1 MEKMRYFFSSFIIG
15 MMMILPTNTFAQDEL
30 VVEWSDGANGVTVNA
45 LRDAIHGDTTATGEQ
60 NSRIYKLKRGGLYHI
75 TDPIEN
81 ADFPLHI
88 IGETFAESGDAT
100 DFGPAVIQR
109 VNRAG
114 GESPDG
120 TMFRSMHHIT
130 LKNLYIVGQTDEG
143 VHTSYALMKFE
154 GDNQK
159 IVMDHV
165 VFDKNKWFYPHLK
178 ATNQDLI
185 MTNCV
190 IRNVHTEDQIW
201 GGLAAEWTGQAD
213 TVIIENNTFVNI
225 GGALIKNQSYPS
237 NYTRVNH
244 NTIVNLARNF
254 TWSIKNKFY
263 ATNNIFVNAFWH
275 GESNDDFTNPDRVD
289 PYSGVFSIKDLAGQF
304 GTNFG
309 RLIVLANNSNYR
321 NPSFT
326 NWYSNPVAPDGTSL
340 TDPIAP
346 QPFINDTTSGWFQ
359 HWSNMVNTDNH
370 LNTDPSFTTPVPD
383 SVIVKMKQMI
393 VDNYNN
399 ISSNRY
405 DWDDNRPNS
414 NIVPP
419 WPLPIDLTYSNNTLM
434 TAGTDGL
441 PLGDLNWYPTHKATF
456 EANKAEYVAAIESM
470 ATAPD
475 LQVASTVQAEDMTLG
490 TGATEYVVDGTPYYE
505 MIDMGSISWD
515 VTLAEAGTYSLVV
528 HSRAPYGVKGNH
540 VRVNGVGLKNRTT
553 NGEWMFDYNYPEDGS
568 FLATVVSEDSLV
580 DVTGT
585 PLQLAAG
592 THTISIE
599 KSWGYMWFG
608 NVEVYSGDAATTGT
622 LVATLSVPDAVAEG
636 VTPAVL
642 GASWVPEGFKGV
654 TLDAGGSVSGTYDA
668 TQGGQYLARVY
679 FASAGASD
687 IEMKVNGAV
696 ASTIAVSD
704 TGDAFSTFF
713 GFNQGS
719 NTLQFSSTAGGVTI
733 DKVQFLLNNSVT
745 ASVDSKPII
754 ADGFVLKDAYPNP
767 FNPSTKIEFRLPV
780 DHRVSLAVYNIAG
793 QQVKVLADAKFSAGT
808 NYVKWNGTNSAGHKV
823 SSGQYFCV
831 MEYAKTVKVIK
842 LTLMQ

>member
-1 MEKMRYFFSSFIIG
+1 MNRLLLTALLFMYSFSYSVNVTFRVNSSTVDG
-15 MMMILPTNTFAQDEL
+15 VVDSTSGVDLRGTVTQWGPGTNM
-30 VVEWSDGANGVTVNA
+30 VSDGGDYWSLTVA
-45 LRDAIHGDTTATGEQ
+45 LEPGNYA
-60 NSRIYKLKRGGLYHI
+60 YKYGAQIKN
-75 TDPIEN
+75 E
-81 ADFPLHI
+81 
-88 IGETFAESGDAT
+88 
-100 DFGPAVIQR
+100 
-109 VNRAG
+109 
-114 GESPDG
+114 DG
-120 TMFRSMHHIT
+120 TISDYWENDIPGANYVGGDRT
-130 LKNLYIVGQTDEG
+130 LTVGSTD
-143 VHTSYALMKFE
+143 
-154 GDNQK
+154 
-159 IVMDHV
+159 
-165 VFDKNKWFYPHLK
+165 
-178 ATNQDLI
+178 
-185 MTNCV
+185 MT
-190 IRNVHTEDQIW
+190 
-201 GGLAAEWTGQAD
+201 
-213 TVIIENNTFVNI
+213 
-225 GGALIKNQSYPS
+225 
-237 NYTRVNH
+237 
-244 NTIVNLARNF
+244 
-254 TWSIKNKFY
+254 
-263 ATNNIFVNAFWH
+263 
-275 GESNDDFTNPDRVD
+275 
-289 PYSGVFSIKDLAGQF
+289 
-304 GTNFG
+304 
-309 RLIVLANNSNYR
+309 
-321 NPSFT
+321 
-326 NWYSNPVAPDGTSL
+326 
-340 TDPIAP
+340 
-346 QPFINDTTSGWFQ
+346 
-359 HWSNMVNTDNH
+359 
-370 LNTDPSFTTPVPD
+370 
-383 SVIVKMKQMI
+383 
-393 VDNYNN
+393 
-399 ISSNRY
+399 
-405 DWDDNRPNS
+405 
-414 NIVPP
+414 
-419 WPLPIDLTYSNNTLM
+419 IDLDY
-434 TAGTDGL
+434 
-441 PLGDLNWYPTHKATF
+441 LGSGP
-456 EANKAEYVAAIESM
+456 
-470 ATAPD
+470 
-475 LQVASTVQAEDMTLG
+475 
-490 TGATEYVVDGTPYYE
+490 GTPYYE
-505 MIDMGSISWD
+505 MTETGSISWD
-515 VTLAEAGTYSLVV
+515 VTLADAGTYSLVV
-528 HSRAPYGVKGNH
+528 HNRAPYGTKGNH

-553 NGEWMFDYNYPEDGS
+553 NGEWMFDYTYPADGS

-599 KSWGYMWFG
+599 KSWGYMDFG

-793 QQVKVLADAKFSAGT
+793 QQVKVLADSKFSAGT
-808 NYVKWNGTNSAGHKV
+808 NYVKWNGTNSAGRKV

>member
-1 MEKMRYFFSSFIIG
+1 
-15 MMMILPTNTFAQDEL
+15 
-30 VVEWSDGANGVTVNA
+30 
-45 LRDAIHGDTTATGEQ
+45 
-60 NSRIYKLKRGGLYHI
+60 
-75 TDPIEN
+75 
-81 ADFPLHI
+81 
-88 IGETFAESGDAT
+88 
-100 DFGPAVIQR
+100 
-109 VNRAG
+109 
-114 GESPDG
+114 
-120 TMFRSMHHIT
+120 MH
-130 LKNLYIVGQTDEG
+130 N
-143 VHTSYALMKFE
+143 
-154 GDNQK
+154 
-159 IVMDHV
+159 
-165 VFDKNKWFYPHLK
+165 
-178 ATNQDLI
+178 
-185 MTNCV
+185 
-190 IRNVHTEDQIW
+190 
-201 GGLAAEWTGQAD
+201 
-213 TVIIENNTFVNI
+213 
-225 GGALIKNQSYPS
+225 
-237 NYTRVNH
+237 
-244 NTIVNLARNF
+244 
-254 TWSIKNKFY
+254 
-263 ATNNIFVNAFWH
+263 
-275 GESNDDFTNPDRVD
+275 
-289 PYSGVFSIKDLAGQF
+289 
-304 GTNFG
+304 
-309 RLIVLANNSNYR
+309 
-321 NPSFT
+321 
-326 NWYSNPVAPDGTSL
+326 
-340 TDPIAP
+340 
-346 QPFINDTTSGWFQ
+346 
-359 HWSNMVNTDNH
+359 
-370 LNTDPSFTTPVPD
+370 
-383 SVIVKMKQMI
+383 
-393 VDNYNN
+393 
-399 ISSNRY
+399 
-405 DWDDNRPNS
+405 
-414 NIVPP
+414 
-419 WPLPIDLTYSNNTLM
+419 
-434 TAGTDGL
+434 
-441 PLGDLNWYPTHKATF
+441 
-456 EANKAEYVAAIESM
+456 
-470 ATAPD
+470 
-475 LQVASTVQAEDMTLG
+475 
-490 TGATEYVVDGTPYYE
+490 
-505 MIDMGSISWD
+505 
-515 VTLAEAGTYSLVV
+515 
-528 HSRAPYGVKGNH
+528 RAPYGTKGQH
-540 VRVNGVGLKNRTT
+540 IRVNGVGLKNRTT

-599 KSWGYMWFG
+599 KSWGYMDFG